1 MSDKRSFSRQIS
13 LPVLV
18 RKTMAYRDSSSG
30 QTQRT
35 AQNMDGVSHSI
46 AGGTLVLNIST
57 TNGTQ
62 LHTQTWGVS
71 ITVPHNE
78 MGQALELPAPV
89 SWDGPSSDLGGE
101 VVLFS
106 LALVGKAEVLSRQLY
121 TFGILKAG
129 TSAQDNM
136 TAVQPMRPLLEAPAA
151 QCTLSAPT
159 CKQGNSA
166 ATTICKSQ
174 ISNTGS
180 TPCLYMEL
188 SLSDPSVPGE
198 SPCHTQSRSLSACFT
213 TGRPTVAYTV
223 YDYGNVSMAHAA
235 EVPQF
240 HAASFDDNFVTLSA
254 GEVLAVTFHSPL
266 LSTSVMDTSGGGSA
280 LELCVVG
287 WNSAKQC
294 EPIG

>member
-1 MSDKRSFSRQIS
+1 VSDKRSFSRQIS

-198 SPCHTQSRSLSACFT
+198 SPCTRKAEASLLALPRVVQQLLTPCMIMSMCRWHMQPRCRSFTQ
-213 TGRPTVAYTV
+213 
-223 YDYGNVSMAHAA
+223 H
-235 EVPQF
+235 
-240 HAASFDDNFVTLSA
+240 
-254 GEVLAVTFHSPL
+254 
-266 LSTSVMDTSGGGSA
+266 LSTTTSSLLA
-280 LELCVVG
+280 RVKCSL
-287 WNSAKQC
+287 
-294 EPIG
+294 